1 MNLTEIS
8 IKRPSLI
15 IVLFSLFTLLGISGY
30 QNLSYELMPDFNQP
44 VVVINTLYPGAEP
57 NEVETSVS
65 RKIEDALSNLEGV
78 DYLVTKSLPNASI
91 IIANLKYGTDLDKTM
106 QDAQRYIDNI
116 RKDLPPDIQ
125 NPVMSKVSP
134 NDLPIM
140 SVSATSNFKST
151 EFYQKLKDDY
161 LPQIQQL
168 KGVAEITVL
177 GGEEREIQVKVNKD
191 KLKLYKI
198 SLYQVVEAINHSG
211 IDLPSGKIQT
221 AKESNS
227 VRLVGKFT
235 NVNDISNVQVAM
247 PVPGSPV
254 YVKDVADVVDGIKEV
269 TSVSRYNGQ
278 NGIGLLIKKQGD
290 ANAVDV
296 SKLIKEKFQ
305 TIEKSNAEAAVKF
318 VVTDDST
325 DNTIAA
331 VNSVVH
337 DLILA
342 VILVSIVMLLF
353 LRSFRNSLIVAVA
366 IPTSLIMAFGMMWLL
381 GYTLNLMT
389 LLAMSLVIGVL
400 VDDATVVL
408 ENIQRH
414 LDMGK
419 EKRKAA
425 MDGRMEIGYSAV
437 SITLVDVV
445 VFLPILFL
453 QVFVA
458 DMLKQFS
465 VVIITTVLTSLL
477 VGFTLTPWLASRI
490 GKKEDLKPSN
500 FFNKFLLWFEH
511 QLDTFI
517 KWYGKKL
524 EWVLGH
530 KLVFTAFLLVLFAG
544 TALMMKQ
551 GIIGKELIA
560 TGDQGKF
567 QLALEFDKGTTI
579 EQNNLVSE
587 KIENYILQQPEVA
600 SLFSNVGGPSTGM
613 GSLGV
618 GMANK
623 TEFTVQLKMKNEELK
638 DKSEKLKANSGKI
651 NDENAVMTEST
662 ETFMRRLKD
671 SLQKDYSGINFSMM
685 ALGLI
690 PRTAPIEITL
700 SGNSLNQ
707 VLATGQQMKQAIEK
721 IPGADNVRLSV
732 EAGSPELKVV
742 PDKDRMQRLGL
753 STSYVG
759 MSLRTAFTG
768 NDDATMTDAGTEYP
782 VRIWL
787 DKFNRQNYD
796 DVKQLYVVNPMGAP
810 VEVSQ
815 FATIEKDNSPSLL
828 ERKDRQ
834 PAVTLTADALGRPS
848 GTVADDV
855 VSYVKE
861 NPLPAGIQMAWG
873 SDIKRQNDSFGALGS
888 VLLISFILIYLIM
901 VALYDSYIYPF
912 VALFGIPVAAI
923 GAFLALNL
931 SLSHISLFAL
941 LGMIMLMGLVT
952 KNAILIVD
960 FTNQLKAEGK
970 PFREAII
977 HASMGRMRPIMMTTL
992 SMAIGMLPIALATG
1006 TSAEW
1011 KNALAWVIIG
1021 GLLSSLALTIFLVP
1035 MVYYVVDAIKLK
1047 IKSEKIKVKK
1057 RSAPKVRE

>member
-1 MNLTEIS
+1 MNITEIS

-15 IVLFSLFTLLGISGY
+15 IVLFSVFALLGIIGY
-30 QNLSYELMPDFNQP
+30 KNLSYELMPDFNQP
-44 VVVINTLYPGAEP
+44 VVVIRTVYPGAEP

-78 DYLVTKSLPNASI
+78 DYLLTKSLPNASI

-116 RKDLPPDIQ
+116 RKDLPADIQ

-140 SVSATSNFKST
+140 SVSATSNLQPT
-151 EFYQKLKDDY
+151 EFYQRMKDDY

-168 KGVAEITVL
+168 KGVAEITIL
-177 GGEEREIQVKVNKD
+177 GGEEREIQIKVDKE

-198 SLYQVVEAINHSG
+198 SLVQVVEAVNRSG
-211 IDLPSGKIQT
+211 IDLPAGKLQT
-221 AKESNS
+221 DTENNS
-227 VRLVGKFT
+227 VRLVGKFNT
-235 NVNDISNVQVAM
+235 LNDIRNVQIAM
-247 PVPGSPV
+247 PFPGSPV
-254 YVKDVADVVDGIKEV
+254 YVKDIAEVTDGIKEA
-269 TSVSRYNGQ
+269 TSYSRFNGKT
-278 NGIGLLIKKQGD
+278 GIGVLIKKQGD

-296 SKLIKEKFQ
+296 SKLIREKFQ
-305 TIEKSNAEAAVKF
+305 SIEKQNTNAEIKF

-331 VNSVVH
+331 VNSVVF

-342 VILVSIVMLLF
+342 VILVSLVMLLF
-353 LRSFRNSLIVAVA
+353 LRSFRNSLIVLVA
-366 IPTSLIMAFGMMWLL
+366 IPTSLITAFAVMWLL

-389 LLAMSLVIGVL
+389 LLAMSLIIGIL

-419 EKRKAA
+419 EKRAAA
-425 MDGRMEIGYSAV
+425 MDGRMEIGFSAL

-465 VVIITTVLTSLL
+465 VVVITSTLTSLL

-490 GKKEDLKPSN
+490 GKKEDLQPTN
-500 FFNKFLLWFEH
+500 FFNRFLLWFEH
-511 QLDTFI
+511 QLDKFI
-517 KWYGKKL
+517 AWYGKTL
-524 EWVLGH
+524 NWVLHH
-530 KLVFTAFLLVLFAG
+530 KLIFTGFVLVLFVG
-544 TALMMKQ
+544 TAAMMQQ
-551 GIIGKELIA
+551 GIIGKELIS

-567 QLALEFDKGTTI
+567 RFALEFDKSTSI
-579 EQNNLVSE
+579 QQNNLVSE

-600 SLFSNVGGPSTGM
+600 TVFSNVGGPSTGV

-618 GMANK
+618 GSANK
-623 TEFTVQLKMKNEELK
+623 TEFTIQLKSKKEIKNL
-638 DKSEKLKANSGKI
+638 
-651 NDENAVMTEST
+651 ST
-662 ETFMRRLKD
+662 ETFMRKLREE
-671 SLQKDYSGINFSMM
+671 LQEDYSGINFSMT

-690 PRTAPIEITL
+690 PRSAPIEITL
-700 SGNSLNQ
+700 SGSNLNQ
-707 VLATGQQMKQAIEK
+707 VMQTGNDLKAVIEK

-732 EAGSPELKVV
+732 EAGSPELKII
-742 PDKDRMQRLGL
+742 PDKDKMQRLGL
-753 STSYVG
+753 NTAYVG
-759 MSLRTAFTG
+759 MNLRTAFSG
-768 NDDATMTDAGTEYP
+768 NDDATLTENGTEYP
-782 VRIWL
+782 VRVWL
-787 DKFNRQNYD
+787 DKFSRKDYD
-796 DVKQLYVVNPMGAP
+796 DVKQLNIINPMGIP
-810 VEVSQ
+810 IEVSQ
-815 FATIEKDNSPSLL
+815 FANIEQDNSPSLL

-855 VSYVKE
+855 VAYVNE
-861 NPLPAGIQMAWG
+861 NPLPNGIQMTWG

-888 VLLISFILIYLIM
+888 VLLISFLLIYLIM

-912 VALFGIPVAAI
+912 VALFAIPVAAI

-931 SLSHISLFAL
+931 SLSNLSLFAL
-941 LGMIMLMGLVT
+941 LGLIMLMGLVT
-952 KNAILIVD
+952 KNSILIVD
-960 FTNQLKAEGK
+960 FTNQLKSEGK
-970 PFREAII
+970 HYKEALIT
-977 HASMGRMRPIMMTTL
+977 AGKERMRPILMTTL
-992 SMAIGMLPIALATG
+992 SMAIGMLPIALASG
-1006 TSAEW
+1006 TAAEW
-1011 KNALAWVIIG
+1011 KNGLAWVIIG
-1021 GLLSSLALTIFLVP
+1021 GLLSSLALTVYLVP
-1035 MVYYVVDAIKLK
+1035 MVYYGVDRMK
-1047 IKSEKIKVKK
+1047 EKFGLNKK
-1057 RSAPKVRE
+1057 QQ

>member
-1 MNLTEIS
+1 MNITEIS

-15 IVLFSLFTLLGISGY
+15 IVLFSVFALLGIIGY
-30 QNLSYELMPDFNQP
+30 KNLSYELMPDFNQP
-44 VVVINTLYPGAEP
+44 VVVIKTVYPGAEP

-116 RKDLPPDIQ
+116 KKDLPKDIQ

-140 SVSATSNFKST
+140 SVSATSDLNPT
-151 EFYQKLKDDY
+151 EFYQKMKDDY
-161 LPQIQQL
+161 LPQIQKL
-168 KGVAEITVL
+168 KGVAEITIL
-177 GGEEREIQVKVNKD
+177 GGEEREIQVKVDKD
-191 KLKLYKI
+191 KLKLYKV
-198 SLYQVVEAINHSG
+198 SLYQVVEAINRSG
-211 IDLPSGKIQT
+211 IDLPAGKVQT
-221 AKESNS
+221 DQENSS
-227 VRLVGKFT
+227 VRLVGKF
-235 NVNDISNVQVAM
+235 NDLSSIQNVQVAM
-247 PVPGSPV
+247 PMPGSPV
-254 YVKDVADVVDGIKEV
+254 YVKDIANVVDGIKE
-269 TSVSRYNGQ
+269 TSSISRYNGK
-278 NGIGLLIKKQGD
+278 NGIGLLIKKQSDG
-290 ANAVDV
+290 NAVDV
-296 SKLIKEKFQ
+296 SKLIKAQFQ
-305 TIEKSNAEAAVKF
+305 TIEKNNASNNVKF

-331 VNSVVH
+331 VNSVVF

-353 LRSFRNSLIVAVA
+353 LRSYRNSLIVAVA
-366 IPTSLIMAFGMMWLL
+366 IPTSLITAFGTMWLL

-419 EKRKAA
+419 DKRKAA
-425 MDGRMEIGYSAV
+425 MDGRMEIGFSAL

-465 VVIITTVLTSLL
+465 VVIIVTVLTSLL

-490 GKKEDLKPSN
+490 GEKENLQPTN
-500 FFNKFLLWFEH
+500 FFNRFLLWFEH
-511 QLDTFI
+511 QLDKFI
-517 KWYGKKL
+517 AWYGGKL
-524 EWVLGH
+524 DWVLKH
-530 KLVFTAFLLVLFAG
+530 KLIFTGFVIFLFIG
-544 TALMMKQ
+544 TAVMMKQ

-567 QLALEFDKGTTI
+567 RLGLEFDKNTSI
-579 EQNNLVSE
+579 QQNNLISE
-587 KIENYILQQPEVA
+587 KIETYILQQPEVA
-600 SLFSNVGGPSTGM
+600 SLFSNVGGPSTGI

-618 GMANK
+618 GSANK
-623 TEFTVQLKMKNEELK
+623 SEFTIQLKQKKE
-638 DKSEKLKANSGKI
+638 I
-651 NDENAVMTEST
+651 NNLST
-662 ETFMRRLKD
+662 EKFMTDLRRD
-671 SLQKDYSGINFSMM
+671 LQEKFSGINYSISG
-685 ALGLI
+685 LGLI
-690 PRTAPIEITL
+690 PKTAPIEITL
-700 SGNSLNQ
+700 SGSELNQ
-707 VLATGQQMKQAIEK
+707 VMQTAQNLKSVIEK

-732 EAGSPELKVV
+732 EAGSPEFKVM
-742 PDKDRMQRLGL
+742 PDRDKMQRLGL
-753 STSYVG
+753 NTAYVG
-759 MSLRTAFTG
+759 MNLRTAFSG
-768 NDDATMTDAGTEYP
+768 NDDASLTENGTEYP
-782 VRIWL
+782 VRVWL
-787 DKFNRQNYD
+787 DKFSRQNYD
-796 DVKQLYVVNPMGAP
+796 DINNLNIVNPMGVP
-810 VEVSQ
+810 IEVSQ
-815 FATIEKDNSPSLL
+815 FSTIEKDNSPSLL

-848 GTVADDV
+848 GTVADEV
-855 VSYVKE
+855 VAYLKD
-861 NPLPAGIQMAWG
+861 NPLPNGIEMTWG

-888 VLLISFILIYLIM
+888 VLIISFILIYLIM

-912 VALFGIPVAAI
+912 VALFAIPVAAI

-931 SLSHISLFAL
+931 SLSHLSLFAL
-941 LGMIMLMGLVT
+941 LGLIMLMGLVT
-952 KNAILIVD
+952 KNSILIVD

-970 PFREAII
+970 PYRQAII
-977 HASMGRMRPIMMTTL
+977 EASKGRMRPILMTTL

-1011 KNALAWVIIG
+1011 KNGLAWVIIG
-1021 GLLSSLALTIFLVP
+1021 GLLSSLVLTIFLVP
-1035 MVYYVVDAIKLK
+1035 MVYYVVDRVK
-1047 IKSEKIKVKK
+1047 EKFSNKNIN
-1057 RSAPKVRE
+1057 